1 MRALVQRVSEASVT
15 IENLKYLSEINKG
28 MVILLG
34 IKEGDNDEDLI
45 FVADKCSNLRIF
57 EDDKGKMNRSV
68 QDVSGE
74 VLIISQ
80 FTLYGDVRKG
90 NRPSFTDA
98 ARPEVAERMY
108 QKFVQRMKKNLGEN
122 KVRDGIFGAMMLVKI
137 FNDGPVTILVE
148 SK

>member
-1 MRALVQRVSEASVT
+1 MRALVQRVSEASVL
-15 IENLKYLSEINKG
+15 IDDPKHFAEIKKG

-34 IKEGDNDEDLI
+34 IKEGDTDEDLI

-57 EDDKGKMNRSV
+57 EDDNEKMNRSV
-68 QDVSGE
+68 QDVGGE
-74 VLIISQ
+74 ALVISQ
-80 FTLYGDVRKG
+80 FTLYGDARRG

-98 ARPEVAERMY
+98 ARPEIAEIMY
-108 QKFVQRMKKNLGEN
+108 KKFVLRMKNNLGESRV
-122 KVRDGIFGAMMLVKI
+122 KDGIFGAMMLVKI